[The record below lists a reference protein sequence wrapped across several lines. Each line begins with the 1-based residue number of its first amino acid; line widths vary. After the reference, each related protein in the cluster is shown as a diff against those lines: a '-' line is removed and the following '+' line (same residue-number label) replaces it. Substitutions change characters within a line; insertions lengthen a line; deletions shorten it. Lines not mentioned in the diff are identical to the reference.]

1 MSKGK
6 VFQARLLNSASK
18 MTSKALN
25 SLGTRALQNIASA
38 TETGGARAG
47 EGRRLGN
54 SVRRILAKRRAE
66 K

>member
-6 VFQARLLNSASK
+6 VFQERLLTNASK
-18 MTSKALN
+18 LGSKALN
-25 SLGTRALQNIASA
+25 NLGTRALQNIASA
-38 TETGGARAG
+38 VETAPSRAG
-47 EGRRLGN
+47 QGRRLGN